1 MGTVKMITITLDTNC
16 INNNA
21 NSTLDQIFELKI
33 KGNIEIFVADRVF
46 YEILK
51 GKEDIN
57 VLPESQQIPALKRLL
72 KAKEQG
78 EIMSGFRFLPHLNN
92 FPIIFSDEE
101 LKKSISDILFPNSTI
116 DERDVDH
123 LYAHIRAN
131 NDYFIT
137 KNSAHYINGGRKE
150 KLKDNFGI
158 TVLKPEELLD
168 LL

>member
-1 MGTVKMITITLDTNC
+1 MITITLDTNC

-21 NSTLDQIFELKI
+21 NSALDQIFELKI
-33 KGNIEIFVADRVF
+33 KGNIEIFVTDRVF
-46 YEILK
+46 YEILT

-57 VLPESQQIPALKRLL
+57 VLPKSQQIPALKRLL
-72 KAKEQG
+72 KAKKLG
-78 EIMSGFRFLPHLNN
+78 EIKSGFRFLSHLNK
-92 FPIIFSDEE
+92 FPMLFSDEE
-101 LKKSISDILFPNSTI
+101 LKKSISDIMFPNSTI

-123 LYAHIRAN
+123 LYAHIKAN

-150 KLKDNFGI
+150 KLKNNFGI
-158 TVLKPEELLD
+158 TVLEPEELLD